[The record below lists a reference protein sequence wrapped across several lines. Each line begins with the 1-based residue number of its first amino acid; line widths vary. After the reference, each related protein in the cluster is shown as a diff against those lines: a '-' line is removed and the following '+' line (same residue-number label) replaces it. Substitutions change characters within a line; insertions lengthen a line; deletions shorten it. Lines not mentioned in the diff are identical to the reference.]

1 MDPYFVAVPNK
12 LVDEFKKDGFEPV
25 INGDKCD
32 VLNERYMLG
41 STLFF
46 YIQTPTVL
54 KAVTEVLIGKDPAD
68 PTKDLMVYKINDR
81 ELKGPVQLDKKSW
94 CGVFKTIAAPTE
106 TDDAFKMRLT
116 LWTKG
121 GSFFNPTK
129 IAKLVYHCGPK
140 KEKPSDKQ
148 SGGKQRPPPPD
159 RSSGERLQ
167 SGGGERLQSGGD
179 NDEESS
185 VKKPAAIAGGTLLVL
200 SMLGLALGLYW
211 KRRQEKKRLE
221 QLMVKIT

>member
-1 MDPYFVAVPNK
+1 MAVPTK
-12 LVDEFKKDGFEPV
+12 LADEFKKDGYEPV

-32 VLNERYMLG
+32 VLNEQYMLG

-46 YIQTPTVL
+46 YIQTPTML

-68 PTKDLMVYKINDR
+68 PTKDVMVYKINDR

-94 CGVFKTIAAPTE
+94 CSVFKTIAAPDE
-106 TDDAFKMRLT
+106 SDDAFKMRLT

-121 GSFFNPTK
+121 GTFFNPTK
-129 IAKLVYHCGPK
+129 FAKMVYHCGPK
-140 KEKPSDKQ
+140 KEKL
-148 SGGKQRPPPPD
+148 PPPD
-159 RSSGERLQ
+159 KRSGERLQ
-167 SGGGERLQSGGD
+167 SGGG
-179 NDEESS
+179 DESN

-211 KRRQEKKRLE
+211 KKRQEKKRLQE